1 MVAGVA
7 DPTRLAFRTMNL
19 HRTALPLVVGCVLAT
34 SCGTT
39 AATPVKLEDAA
50 VQIIADGCSQ
60 VEVHGAGLMVA
71 EGRIATVAHVVA
83 GAQRIDVRGTHG
95 TSEATVVYFD
105 PVLDVAVL
113 KVDPSL
119 GSPIAI
125 GTASRGDH
133 GNAIVY
139 RDDAPVEIPVGIQ
152 RLVDIRTADIYGEG
166 THIRPGYELN
176 IDIQAGD
183 SGAVVVVDD
192 AAVAVVWAVSRQA
205 ESRAWAMRTSL
216 IADHLEAETAVD
228 NGECA

>member
-1 MVAGVA
+1 MRLPRRALSLVAGCALVA
-7 DPTRLAFRTMNL
+7 
-19 HRTALPLVVGCVLAT
+19 

-39 AATPVKLEDAA
+39 AAPPTDPATSPDRLTDAS

-71 EGRIATVAHVVA
+71 KGRIATVAHVVA
-83 GAQRIDVRGTHG
+83 GAKRIDVRGTHG

-133 GNAIVY
+133 GRAIVY
-139 RDDAPVEIPVGIQ
+139 RDGAPVELAAGIQ

-166 THIRPGYELN
+166 THIRPGYELT

-183 SGAVVVVDD
+183 SGSVVVVDD
-192 AAVAVVWAVSRQA
+192 TAVALVWAVSRQA

-216 IADHLEAETAVD
+216 VADHLANDAAVD

>member
-1 MVAGVA
+1 M
-7 DPTRLAFRTMNL
+7 LA
-19 HRTALPLVVGCVLAT
+19 
-34 SCGTT
+34 
-39 AATPVKLEDAA
+39 DAA
-50 VQIIADGCSQ
+50 VQVVANGCSQ

-83 GAQRIDVRGTHG
+83 GAQRIEVRGTHG
-95 TSEATVVYFD
+95 TSEATIVYFD

-139 RDDAPVEIPVGIQ
+139 RDDVPVEIPVGIQ

-216 IADHLEAETAVD
+216 IADHLESETAVD